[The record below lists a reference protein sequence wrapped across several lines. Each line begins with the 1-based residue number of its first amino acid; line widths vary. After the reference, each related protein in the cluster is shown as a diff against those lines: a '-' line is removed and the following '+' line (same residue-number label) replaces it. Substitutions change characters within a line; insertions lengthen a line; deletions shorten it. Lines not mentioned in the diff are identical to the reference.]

1 MKGDFDIKIVGKVN
15 VWDVL
20 RDNFVLGTP
29 AGDIKMTVTDIL
41 VRDALIDAMKHRTDV
56 HITIGVE

>member
-20 RDNFVLGTP
+20 RGNFVLGTP
-29 AGDIKMTVTDIL
+29 SGDIKMTVNDIL

-56 HITIGVE
+56 HIIIGVE

>member
-20 RDNFVLGTP
+20 GDNVVLGTP
-29 AGDIKMTVTDIL
+29 AGDIKMTDTDIL
-41 VRDALIDAMKHRTDV
+41 VRDALLDAMKHRTDV
-56 HITIGVE
+56 HIVIGVE